1 MIRFFDP
8 ARLDPLRRDVRRRFA
23 KHPGT
28 GWWWRTRYLLAH
40 PQYRTLVFYRL
51 GEAAA
56 FAPLGAFFH
65 WLYHASSRKT
75 GLEILTPALGGGV
88 IMPHWG
94 RMILN
99 AEAIGEDLYLFHNV
113 TIGNDYRTGRPSIG
127 NNVFIGAG
135 AILIGKIIVGDNVII
150 AAGSMVTGDIPS
162 NSLAAGNPAAVRR
175 QLAPN
180 EIQNLIGY

>member
-8 ARLDPLRRDVRRRFA
+8 ARLALLHRDLRRRFV

-28 GWWWRTRYLLAH
+28 SVWWRLRFLLGH
-40 PQYRTLVFYRL
+40 PQYRTLLCYRL
-51 GEAAA
+51 EQAAT
-56 FAPLGAFFH
+56 FGPLRAVFH
-65 WLYHASSRKT
+65 WLYHASSRKS

-99 AEAIGEDLYLFHNV
+99 AEVIGEDLYLFHNV